1 MRESLLTHWMYEQ
14 VESALHV
21 SSIPVGGIYDTIHYQ
36 GNTWIKQR
44 WERQIKIDRKNE
56 PSFVVYEKESRPLT
70 QKEITI
76 VIKRLKQIDQAID
89 ELLAE
94 MTQQIQHLCMIYE
107 SAYKTTRLKKYKN
120 EVQNLEDIMTSATNE
135 FVLDDQR
142 IILRIVCAEVWQ
154 QSDQKEYYLNLMNDN

>member
-1 MRESLLTHWMYEQ
+1 MMMTKTLLGAACLS
-14 VESALHV
+14 VFALTVHAEEGAKLIIDGEELTIRANAPAHAENIDEV
-21 SSIPVGGIYDTIHYQ
+21 SSGWIYRSKETQALQLDDFD
-36 GNTWIKQR
+36 N
-44 WERQIKIDRKNE
+44 
-56 PSFVVYEKESRPLT
+56 PAFVFV
-70 QKEITI
+70 
-76 VIKRLKQIDQAID
+76 DQAID